1 MALMGRRKWWRWTTT
16 ETVAASGGGG
26 RRKGIDNLI
35 SSLFIV
41 DIIIFT
47 SNRSEHS
54 DSPWCEPITHLF
66 SEMRKKHAAL
76 FTTPQRS
83 SAAFLAGKKTSPFF
97 WKKHRTR
104 KNSSV
109 S

>member
-1 MALMGRRKWWRWTTT
+1 
-16 ETVAASGGGG
+16 
-26 RRKGIDNLI
+26 
-35 SSLFIV
+35 
-41 DIIIFT
+41 
-47 SNRSEHS
+47 
-54 DSPWCEPITHLF
+54 
-66 SEMRKKHAAL
+66 MRKKHAAL